1 MAKVY
6 GYSDDIVC
14 IEHLE
19 GGCTEIDCFDSDV
32 VITFEDGTAILV
44 SYGKGDKAIWK
55 IQIGTC
61 GSAYCDLII
70 CEDEDAEIYSDV
82 FEIESEAHFW
92 TLVEG

>member
-19 GGCTEIDCFDSDV
+19 GGFTEIDCFDSDV
-32 VITFEDGTAILV
+32 VITFEDGTEILV

-55 IQIGTC
+55 IQLATC
-61 GSAYCDLII
+61 GCAYCELIP
-70 CEDEDAEIYSDV
+70 CEDEDAKIYSDV
-82 FEIESEAHFW
+82 FEIEAEAFSW
-92 TLVEG
+92 NLVEV